1 MRAKVHLSIICS
13 TIGYE
18 LPTSKKIPI
27 PKQTIFKI
35 EPVRNRVR
43 QICPTSSKVHTT
55 RDTTKAIHVRHNQQL
70 ILFDTPGLVSDAE
83 MRKHHLESSFSSSQR
98 HSIQHAD
105 LIGIVHDVSN
115 TWSRGELHATVLH
128 TLRSYPTVPSFLVL
142 NKIDTLKS
150 KRVLLD
156 LARTLTMN
164 TLDGKVGGG
173 KAGAT
178 PPVAPRKRAKE
189 VVVASDVPEPN
200 ALADADV
207 KVRKSPVGWPGFSEV
222 FMISSVT
229 GDGMGAVM
237 VRSRTCLS

>member
-1 MRAKVHLSIICS
+1 MLDNNNNDH
-13 TIGYE
+13 
-18 LPTSKKIPI
+18 PTDSP
-27 PKQTIFKI
+27 P
-35 EPVRNRVR
+35 

-55 RDTTKAIHVRHNQQL
+55 RGTTKAIHVRNNAQI

-83 MRKHHLESSFSSSQR
+83 MRKHHLESAFSSSQR

-105 LIGIVHDVSN
+105 MLGIVHDVSN

-128 TLRSYPTVPSFLVL
+128 TLRAYPKVPSFLVL

-164 TLDGKVGGG
+164 TLDGKVGVTPGG
-173 KAGAT
+173 GRAESAK
-178 PPVAPRKRAKE
+178 RKRRTE
-189 VVVASDVPEPN
+189 SVVAT
-200 ALADADV
+200 DADV
-207 KVRKSPVGWPGFSEV
+207 EADAKVRKSPVGWPGFSEV

-237 VRSRTCLS
+237 VTVFLGLNTLTRT